1 MTWFLIPWNEEVGTM
16 EETEM
21 SDPRNHVSSSLT
33 ASEIH
38 LDIEKEIRRQLEDDP
53 RFKDNEIAHEVVN
66 KCLETI
72 GARLT
77 HIEEYVQALP
87 QTFTNLILYRPHD
100 DEKYLNYKENLD
112 LIYER
117 LNSLEEF
124 TNID

>member
-16 EETEM
+16 EESNM
-21 SDPRNHVSSSLT
+21 SDPRNHVSTALT
-33 ASEIH
+33 ASEIT
-38 LDIEKEIRRQLEDDP
+38 LSIEKEIRRQLEDDP

-72 GARLT
+72 GQRIT
-77 HIEEYVQALP
+77 SIEEYVQALP

>member
-21 SDPRNHVSSSLT
+21 SDPRNHVSTALT

-66 KCLETI
+66 NCLKAI
-72 GARLT
+72 GSRIGD
-77 HIEEYVQALP
+77 IEKYVEALP
-87 QTFTNLILYRPHD
+87 TTFTNLILYRPHA

-117 LNSLEEF
+117 LNSIEQS
-124 TNID
+124 NKKD